1 MSDIKRYEDLVY
13 DLLVRFED
21 MRDDVNKLYVACI
34 RYIRGLDYVR
44 NTTLSEFFGE
54 VNKDLPNIE
63 DVFDGKTMK
72 MPTGTD
78 AMYALTASMTTYA
91 RDHKEVMSRI
101 ANSIRYA
108 EKMPPDF
115 STVLMKDYMYIDKDY
130 KEKLL

>member
-54 VNKDLPNIE
+54 VNKDLPKVPTMASVIRLNTKLQKKYPNLR
-63 DVFDGKTMK
+63 GK
-72 MPTGTD
+72 D
-78 AMYALTASMTTYA
+78 W
-91 RDHKEVMSRI
+91 
-101 ANSIRYA
+101 
-108 EKMPPDF
+108 EKKQKH
-115 STVLMKDYMYIDKDY
+115 SKDY
-130 KEKLL
+130 KKDLGYKVV